1 MSTNRKGILAFLAIT
16 FGITYLAEGILIL
29 SGFRFDGIP
38 AIIGQY
44 VVAAVMWVPAVA
56 ALITIRFI
64 TREKTGSILLRFGPS
79 WKPYLATA
87 LLIPLAYVIT
97 YAITWLLGLGA
108 PDWQLT
114 SLYAMIADSGADMST
129 APEPSTVLTSLLFV
143 SLIVAPFFNSLFG
156 FGEELGWR
164 GFLLPRLMSMG
175 KWKAYLLLGIIWGLW
190 HAPLI
195 AVGFNYPGT
204 PVLGIVMMILMT
216 TAIGFYIN
224 ELTLHYKSAI
234 LAGWVHGVFNSQ
246 AYGIWRTLL
255 FAETN
260 PLIGGISGIVGVVVL
275 TVLGLATVRWVGRRE
290 MGAAQAAMGNP
301 KPA

>member
-1 MSTNRKGILAFLAIT
+1 MNNRKGILAFLAIT
-16 FGITYLAEGILIL
+16 FGITYLAEGALIL

-64 TREKTGSILLRFGPS
+64 TREKTSSIYLRFGPS

-87 LLIPLAYVIT
+87 LLIPLAYLIT
-97 YAITWLLGLGA
+97 YGLTWLLGLGA
-108 PDWQLT
+108 PDWQLN
-114 SLYAMIADSGADMST
+114 SLYSMIAASGVDMST
-129 APEPSTVLTSLLFV
+129 APEPSMLLTSMFFISLF
-143 SLIVAPFFNSLFG
+143 IAPIINSIFG

-164 GFLLPRLMSMG
+164 GFLLPRLMPLG

-204 PVLGIVMMILMT
+204 PVLGIVMMVLMT
-216 TAIGFYIN
+216 TALGIFIN
-224 ELTLHYKSAI
+224 ELTLRYQSAI

-246 AYGIWRTLL
+246 AYGIWRSLL
-255 FAETN
+255 FADTN
-260 PLIGGISGIVGVVVL
+260 PVIGGISGVVGIVVL
-275 TVLGLATVRWVGRRE
+275 TILGIATMLWFKRGARGTAPVGAE
-290 MGAAQAAMGNP
+290 NP
-301 KPA
+301 RTA